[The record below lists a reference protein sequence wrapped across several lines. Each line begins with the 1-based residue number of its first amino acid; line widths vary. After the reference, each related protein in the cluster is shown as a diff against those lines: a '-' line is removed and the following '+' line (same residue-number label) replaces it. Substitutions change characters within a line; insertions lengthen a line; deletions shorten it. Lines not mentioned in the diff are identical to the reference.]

1 MAASGADPDDYD
13 PDAAYDAWIW
23 ARENE
28 ADRKI
33 HAAAIAAMK
42 ANPNAHAA
50 QFTFEGQRL
59 WAIPTSS
66 DQFVIRTDAEYN
78 PFENL

>member
-1 MAASGADPDDYD
+1 MADSGADPAEYD
-13 PDAAYDAWIW
+13 PEAAYDAWMW
-23 ARENE
+23 ARETE
-28 ADRKI
+28 ADREI
-33 HAAAIAAMK
+33 NPAAIAAMK

-50 QFTFEGQRL
+50 QFTFEGERY

-66 DQFVIRTDAEYN
+66 DEFVVRTDAEYN